1 MHMNDQT
8 PRILLVAVNAKYIH
22 SNPAVYS
29 LSAYAASLGFTAET
43 AEFTINQPED
53 EVLACIYRNAP
64 EIVCFSVYIWN
75 RIYTQRLIRSLKKVL
90 PGTEI
95 WAGGPEVSFHPEKV
109 LEDIPGINGI
119 MRGEG
124 EKTFAGLCR
133 VWTKAGP
140 GYEDIPGITYRNGS
154 GEIRSNPDRPC
165 MNMDEIPFLY
175 TGRDFDRN
183 RIYYYESSRGC
194 PYRCTYCL
202 SSVDKTVRTRSLEKV
217 FAELSVFLSQ
227 KVSQVKF
234 VDRTF
239 NLDAE
244 RTTAIWRYIK
254 ENDNGITGFH
264 FEISGERLSE
274 DEIRLLSIM
283 RPGQVRLE
291 IGIQST
297 NPDTLSAI
305 ERHGDTGRLFENCR
319 RILKPGNIRLHLD
332 LIAGLPHE
340 DLDSF
345 RRSFNEVYALK
356 PSELQLGFLKVLKGT
371 PMEEKTEEYGLAFK
385 DLPPY
390 EVLSTSVLSYG
401 DILLLKDVEEMTEV
415 YYNSGQ
421 FIHSLKM
428 LEKCFPDG
436 FAMYEALAAFC
447 RTKKL
452 TGISHS
458 RIRRYEILLDF
469 YTETVQEGDREKFAK
484 ALLLDLYAREN
495 LKNRP
500 DFAPEYEISKE
511 EERAFYE
518 KEAEEHRFLPDYTEN
533 AQTLKRLTHLEA
545 VPGGIVLFD
554 YRNRNPVTGNAR
566 EIYLEKTLAL
576 YKYR

>member
-1 MHMNDQT
+1 MQMNDQT

-29 LSAYAASLGFTAET
+29 LSAYAASLGFVAET

-53 EVLACIYRNAP
+53 EVLACIYRAAP
-64 EIVCFSVYIWN
+64 DIVCFSVYIWN
-75 RIYTQRLIRSLKKVL
+75 RIYTERLIRSLKKVL

-95 WAGGPEVSFHPEKV
+95 WAGGPEVSFHSEEVLKEMPE
-109 LEDIPGINGI
+109 ITGI

-133 VWTKAGP
+133 VWTKTGE
-140 GYEDIPGITYRNGS
+140 GYENIPGITYRYGS
-154 GEIRSNPDRPC
+154 REIRSNPDQPC
-165 MNMDEIPFLY
+165 MNMDDIPFLY
-175 TGRDFDRN
+175 AGRSFDSS

-217 FAELSVFLSQ
+217 FAELSVFLSH

-244 RTTAIWRYIK
+244 RTMEIWRFIK

-274 DEIRLLSIM
+274 KEISLLSKM
-283 RPGQVRLE
+283 RPGQIRLE

-305 ERHGDTGRLFENCR
+305 ERNGDTGRLFENCR

-385 DLPPY
+385 GLPPY

-469 YTETVQEGDREKFAK
+469 YAETVQEGDREKFAK

-500 DFAPEYEISKE
+500 GFAPEYGISKE

-518 KEAEEHRFLPDYTEN
+518 REAEEHRFLPDYTEN
-533 AQTLKRLTHLEA
+533 AQTLKRLTHLES

>member
-29 LSAYAASLGFTAET
+29 LSAYAASLGFAAET

-53 EVLACIYRNAP
+53 EVLACIYRAAP

-109 LEDIPGINGI
+109 LEEIPEINGI

-133 VWTKAGP
+133 VWTKTGP

-175 TGRDFDRN
+175 AGRDFDRN

-305 ERHGDTGRLFENCR
+305 ERHDDTGRLFENCR

-371 PMEEKTEEYGLAFK
+371 PMEKRTEEYGLAFK

-401 DILLLKDVEEMTEV
+401 DILLLKYVEEMTEV
-415 YYNSGQ
+415 YYNSRQ

-500 DFAPEYEISKE
+500 DFAPEYGISKE

-518 KEAEEHRFLPDYTEN
+518 REAEEHRFLPDYTEN

-554 YRNRNPVTGNAR
+554 YRNRDPVTGNAR